1 MEKEFSAALHPTQY
15 GNHIKDGRHRAR
27 HINPE
32 VRKLMDSGM
41 SQRSA
46 YRHVRQRSPR
56 KKNRNL
62 TTTMKPRKEN
72 GYNGNR

>member
-15 GNHIKDGRHRAR
+15 GNHIKYGRHSER

-32 VRKLMDSGM
+32 IQKLMDLGM

-46 YRHVRQRSPR
+46 YRHVAATNH
-56 KKNRNL
+56 KKK
-62 TTTMKPRKEN
+62 KPEFDYDKETPK
-72 GYNGNR
+72 GEWV

>member
-15 GNHIKDGRHRAR
+15 GNHIKYGR
-27 HINPE
+27 HINHE

-46 YRHVRQRSPR
+46 YRHVAATKP
-56 KKNRNL
+56 KK
-62 TTTMKPRKEN
+62 KEPEFDYDKETPK
-72 GYNGNR
+72 GEWV

>member
-15 GNHIKDGRHRAR
+15 GNHIKYGRHRER

-32 VRKLMDSGM
+32 IRKLMDAGM

-46 YRHVRQRSPR
+46 YRHVAATKP
-56 KKNRNL
+56 KK
-62 TTTMKPRKEN
+62 KEPKFDYDKETPK
-72 GYNGNR
+72 GEWV

>member
-1 MEKEFSAALHPTQY
+1 MEKEFSAALHQTQY

-46 YRHVRQRSPR
+46 YSHVAETKP
-56 KKNRNL
+56 KK
-62 TTTMKPRKEN
+62 KEPEFDYDKETPK
-72 GYNGNR
+72 GEWV

>member
-1 MEKEFSAALHPTQY
+1 MEKEFSAALHPTLY

-32 VRKLMDSGM
+32 VRKLMDSGT

-46 YRHVRQRSPR
+46 YRHVAETKP
-56 KKNRNL
+56 KK
-62 TTTMKPRKEN
+62 KEPEFDYDKETPK
-72 GYNGNR
+72 GEWV

>member
-46 YRHVRQRSPR
+46 YRHAAAT
-56 KKNRNL
+56 KK
-62 TTTMKPRKEN
+62 KKEPEFN
-72 GYNGNR
+72 YDKETPKGEWV

>member
-15 GNHIKDGRHRAR
+15 GNHIKDGRNRAT

-41 SQRSA
+41 SERSA
-46 YRHVRQRSPR
+46 YRHAAATKP
-56 KKNRNL
+56 KK
-62 TTTMKPRKEN
+62 KEPDFN
-72 GYNGNR
+72 YDKQTPKGEWV